1 MAELTEL
8 QIPIGSV
15 SPYPGNPRI
24 GDVDAI
30 ATSLERNG
38 QYRPIVVQQSTGF
51 ILAGNHTWK
60 AAKKLGWDTV
70 AATFV
75 DVDDQHAR
83 RIVLVDNRSND
94 LASYE
99 DYALTEL
106 LQAVAADDDWTGTGY
121 TEEDL
126 DALMSVVEDDAV
138 PPDLGTPPELPEP
151 ISVVGDI
158 WEVGGHR
165 IACGDSSDFAVLD
178 AVLAGVKVGV
188 LLTDPPYGI
197 NLETDYSNKNGG
209 YGGMTGREYRKVIGD
224 DRPFDAGAY
233 AHYFDKVA
241 EQFWFGADY
250 YRRTLPAADLSGSWL
265 VWDKRDE
272 DPDDPDSNWDDALGS
287 SFELAWS
294 RQKHKRAIL
303 RYRWTN
309 WTSHVNAGHRR
320 EHPTEKPIEM
330 LAEILTRWT
339 PKGAAVADP
348 FAGSGSTLI
357 AAAATG
363 RTGYGVELDPL
374 YVDVIVARLEK
385 ATGDVPRNLTDG
397 TTRSFLARS

>member
-1 MAELTEL
+1 MLDDL
-8 QIPIGSV
+8 QVPIGSV
-15 SPYPGNPRI
+15 SPYPGNPRM

-30 ATSLERNG
+30 AESLERNG
-38 QYRPIVVQQSTGF
+38 QYRPIVVQRTTGQ

-60 AAKKLGWDTV
+60 AAKKLGWETI

-75 DVDDQHAR
+75 DADEQQAR

-106 LQAVAADDDWTGTGY
+106 LQAVAADDDWVGTGY

-126 DALMSVVEDDAV
+126 TALLSVIEDDAA
-138 PPDLGTPPELPEP
+138 PPEPRDPVELPEP
-151 ISVVGDI
+151 VSAVGDV
-158 WEVGGHR
+158 WEVDGHR
-165 IACGDSSDFAVLD
+165 IACGDSSDPDVLD
-178 AVLAGVKVGV
+178 RVLEGVKVGV

-197 NLETDYSNKNGG
+197 NLETDYSNKDGG

-224 DRPFDAGAY
+224 DRPFDAGFY
-233 AHYFDKVA
+233 AVYFQKVA

-250 YRRTLPAADLSGSWL
+250 YRRTLPDPDLAGSWL

-294 RQKHKRAIL
+294 RQRHKRAIL

-330 LAEILTRWT
+330 LSEILNRWT
-339 PKGAAVADP
+339 PAGCAVADP
-348 FAGSGSTLI
+348 FAGSGATLI

-374 YVDVIVARLEK
+374 YVDIIAARLQA
-385 ATGDVPRNLTDG
+385 ATDAVPRNLTTGATYD
-397 TTRSFLARS
+397 FLARP